1 MITFAESQLVAWI
14 SPILW
19 PFLRVLA
26 LFSVAPLFSMRAV
39 PMRAKIGLAFF
50 VALCAQAVLT
60 DQPVVSINGPQ
71 ALGAVA
77 QQVAV
82 GLAIGFA
89 IRLVFA
95 AVELAGEVVGLQ
107 MGLNFAGF
115 FDPAT
120 NSQTSPIGRFFG
132 NMSMLLFVVINGHLL
147 LIQAVAA
154 SFDAFPLGAYPLD
167 AIRTMRLHE
176 LGALVFR
183 YGLWIALPMIGMLMF
198 LNIVMGIISRIA
210 PQMSIFSIG
219 FPMMLSVGLI
229 GITATLPMM
238 DRPVLALLRVIS
250 DMFIGGN

>member
-89 IRLVFA
+89 MRLVFA

-107 MGLNFAGF
+107 MGLNFASF
-115 FDPAT
+115 FDP
-120 NSQTSPIGRFFG
+120 TSNAQVSAVARFYG
-132 NMSMLLFVVINGHLL
+132 YLAMLLFVVINGHLMVL
-147 LIQAVAA
+147 MAVVE
-154 SFDAFPLGAYPLD
+154 SFQ
-167 AIRTMRLHE
+167 R
-176 LGALVFR
+176 
-183 YGLWIALPMIGMLMF
+183 
-198 LNIVMGIISRIA
+198 
-210 PQMSIFSIG
+210 
-219 FPMMLSVGLI
+219 
-229 GITATLPMM
+229 
-238 DRPVLALLRVIS
+238 
-250 DMFIGGN
+250 